1 MRRKTWLRAAT
12 AVFSKT
18 SPPSPDAFNDT
29 RAKLNTG
36 GRGERERERE
46 RERKGTRCPICG
58 LLHPFSTN
66 TLLPPR
72 RYFNHD
78 IRREEEEEGE
88 EGGGGE
94 ERESLSNEIFIGER
108 IPLI

>member
-78 IRREEEEEGE
+78 IRREE
-88 EGGGGE
+88 GGGGE